1 MLSKTILALD
11 KVLPIKTLK
20 GIRDYIPKV
29 KFSYI
34 TLLDGGLE
42 YLKEVYKLGW
52 EEVIFDLK
60 LADID
65 STMVGIVSRLTS
77 FSDSFISHSFIGF
90 EGALDTLSSF
100 LSKEGKGLYLVLSMS
115 HKGWNDSFY
124 PYLKDIARHV
134 NPKGFVVGATKP
146 EMIKVV
152 RNDFPEKLIISPGV
166 GVQGA
171 LFGDALCNGAD
182 YEIVGRSIY
191 SSTDP
196 VKTTREL
203 VAKQEVRVNE
213 CKEVSENRK

>member
-1 MLSKTILALD
+1 LSKTILALD

-90 EGALDTLSSF
+90 EGALDALSSF

>member
-1 MLSKTILALD
+1 MSKTILALD

-90 EGALDTLSSF
+90 EGALDDLSSY
-100 LSKEGKGLYLVLSMS
+100 LLKEGKGLYLVLSMS

-124 PYLKDIARHV
+124 PYLKDVAKRV

-152 RNDFPEKLIISPGV
+152 RNDFPEKIIISPGV

-196 VKTTREL
+196 VKTAREL
-203 VAKQEVRVNE
+203 VAKQEVRINE

>member
-1 MLSKTILALD
+1 LSKTILALD

-20 GIRDYIPKV
+20 GIRGYIPKV

-42 YLKEVYKLGW
+42 YLKEVYELGW

>member
-1 MLSKTILALD
+1 
-11 KVLPIKTLK
+11 
-20 GIRDYIPKV
+20 
-29 KFSYI
+29 
-34 TLLDGGLE
+34 
-42 YLKEVYKLGW
+42 
-52 EEVIFDLK
+52 
-60 LADID
+60 
-65 STMVGIVSRLTS
+65 
-77 FSDSFISHSFIGF
+77 
-90 EGALDTLSSF
+90 
-100 LSKEGKGLYLVLSMS
+100 MS

>member
-1 MLSKTILALD
+1 LSKTILALD

-77 FSDSFISHSFIGF
+77 FSNSFISHSFIGF

>member
-1 MLSKTILALD
+1 MSKTILALD

-20 GIRDYIPKV
+20 SIRDYIPKV

-124 PYLKDIARHV
+124 SYLKDIARHV

>member
-1 MLSKTILALD
+1 MSKTILALD

-65 STMVGIVSRLTS
+65 STMVGIVSRLTN

>member
-1 MLSKTILALD
+1 LSKTILALD

-124 PYLKDIARHV
+124 PYLKDIARHI

>member
-1 MLSKTILALD
+1 MSKTILALD
-11 KVLPIKTLK
+11 KVLPINTLK

-29 KFSYI
+29 KLSYI

-90 EGALDTLSSF
+90 EGALDTLSFF

>member
-1 MLSKTILALD
+1 LSKTILALD

-52 EEVIFDLK
+52 EEMIFDLK

>member
-1 MLSKTILALD
+1 MSKTILALD
-11 KVLPIKTLK
+11 IVLPIKTLK

-90 EGALDTLSSF
+90 EGALDTLSFF

-124 PYLKDIARHV
+124 PYLKDIAKHV

>member
-1 MLSKTILALD
+1 LSKTILALD
-11 KVLPIKTLK
+11 KALPIKTLK

-124 PYLKDIARHV
+124 SYLKDIARHV

>member
-1 MLSKTILALD
+1 MSKTILALD

>member
-1 MLSKTILALD
+1 LSKTILALD

-20 GIRDYIPKV
+20 SIRDYIPKV

-90 EGALDTLSSF
+90 EGALDTLSFF

-171 LFGDALCNGAD
+171 LIGDALCNGAD

>member
-1 MLSKTILALD
+1 LSKTILALD

>member
-1 MLSKTILALD
+1 LSKTILALD

-90 EGALDTLSSF
+90 EGALDTLSFF

-124 PYLKDIARHV
+124 PYLKDIAKHV

>member
-1 MLSKTILALD
+1 VSKTILALD

-152 RNDFPEKLIISPGV
+152 RNDFPKKLIISPGV

>member
-1 MLSKTILALD
+1 MSKTILALD

-152 RNDFPEKLIISPGV
+152 RNDFPKKLIISPGV

>member
-1 MLSKTILALD
+1 MSKTILALD

-77 FSDSFISHSFIGF
+77 FSNSFISHSFIGF

>member
-1 MLSKTILALD
+1 MSKTILALD
-11 KVLPIKTLK
+11 IVLPIKTLK

-152 RNDFPEKLIISPGV
+152 RYDFPEKLIISPGV

>member
-1 MLSKTILALD
+1 MSKTILALD

-90 EGALDTLSSF
+90 EGALDTLSFF

-124 PYLKDIARHV
+124 PYLKDIAKHV